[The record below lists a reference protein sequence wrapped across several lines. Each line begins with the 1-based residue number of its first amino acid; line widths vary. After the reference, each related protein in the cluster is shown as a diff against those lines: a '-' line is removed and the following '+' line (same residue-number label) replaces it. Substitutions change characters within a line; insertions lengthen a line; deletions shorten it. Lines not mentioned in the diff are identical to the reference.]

1 MARVSR
7 TAEQLAQLLDVEASR
22 FDGLDPTL
30 AETLLRRLSELRSA
44 AATDE
49 LTGLL
54 RRGAG
59 LPALEREVRRA
70 ERQGDERLTVAFIDL
85 HSLKHVNDREGHG
98 AGDALLRALAETL
111 RQGLRAYDVTIRW
124 GGDEFVLGLAADMG
138 QTEKILTRLA
148 ETFGAETGHRFHV
161 GLAQP
166 RQGETVADLVARADA
181 DLYARRR
188 GSGRDR

>member
-7 TAEQLAQLLDVEASR
+7 TAELLGQLMGVEASR
-22 FDGLDPTL
+22 FDGFDPAL
-30 AETLLRRLSELRSA
+30 AEALLRRLSELRAA

-59 LPALEREVRRA
+59 LPALERELRRA
-70 ERQGDERLTVAFIDL
+70 ERQGDQRLTVAFLDL
-85 HSLKHVNDREGHG
+85 HSLKQVNDREGHA
-98 AGDALLRALAETL
+98 AGDALLRTLAGTL
-111 RQGLRAYDVTIRW
+111 RQGLRAYDVIVRW
-124 GGDEFVLGLAADMG
+124 GGDEFVLGLAADLG
-138 QTEKILTRLA
+138 QAETILTRLA
-148 ETFGAETGHRFHV
+148 ESFNAATAHSFHV
-161 GLAQP
+161 GFAQLQP
-166 RQGETVADLVARADA
+166 GESVSDLVVRADA

>member
-7 TAEQLAQLLDVEASR
+7 TAELLGRLMAVEANR
-22 FDGLDPTL
+22 FDGLDPAL
-30 AETLLRRLSELRSA
+30 AEALLRRLSELKAA

-59 LPALEREVRRA
+59 VPALARELRRA
-70 ERQGDERLTVAFIDL
+70 ERQRDQRLTVAFLDL
-85 HSLKHVNDREGHG
+85 HALKQVNDREGHA
-98 AGDALLRALAETL
+98 AGDALLRTLAETL
-111 RQGLRAYDVTIRW
+111 AQGLRAYDVIIRW
-124 GGDEFVLGLAADMG
+124 GGDEFVLGLAADLG
-138 QTEKILTRLA
+138 QAETILTRLA
-148 ETFGAETGHRFHV
+148 ESFGGATSHRFHF
-161 GLAQP
+161 GLAQLQP
-166 RQGETVADLVARADA
+166 GEAVADLVVRADA

>member
-7 TAEQLAQLLDVEASR
+7 TAELLAQLVGAEASR
-22 FDGLDPTL
+22 FDGLEPAL
-30 AETLLRRLSELRSA
+30 AADLLRRMSELLAA

-59 LPALEREVRRA
+59 LPALERELGRA
-70 ERQGDERLTVAFIDL
+70 ERQGDQRLTVAFLDL
-85 HSLKHVNDREGHG
+85 HSLKQVNDTEGHA
-98 AGDALLRALAETL
+98 AGDALLRTLAETL
-111 RQGLRAYDVTIRW
+111 RQGLRAYDVIIRW
-124 GGDEFVLGLAADMG
+124 GGDEFVLGLAADLG
-138 QTEKILTRLA
+138 QGETILTRLA
-148 ETFGAETGHRFHV
+148 ESFGAATSHSFHF
-161 GLAQP
+161 GLAHLQP
-166 RQGETVADLVARADA
+166 GEAVADLVARADA